1 MNLFF
6 HFSLIYNSFV
16 ITYQKKKRVNLKL
29 FMRLFN
35 SKGQTLVTVPPSS
48 ESLFPNKLFF
58 LSALDLGKYA
68 TIAEINEME
77 DIFNADFFLKKKVK

>member
-16 ITYQKKKRVNLKL
+16 ITYQKKKRVILKL

-68 TIAEINEME
+68 TIAEINEMV
-77 DIFNADFFLKKKVK
+77 DIFNADLFLKKKS

>member
-1 MNLFF
+1 MS
-6 HFSLIYNSFV
+6 HPEVIYD
-16 ITYQKKKRVNLKL
+16 
-29 FMRLFN
+29 RLFN

-77 DIFNADFFLKKKVK
+77 DIFNADLFLFFFS